1 MAVIRLE
8 STHHRGLWPVR
19 RFEPSSVSQKRR
31 VAMDPRPSLP
41 AGDYWYLGSPDP
53 AIDQLFRRAC
63 GLAWP
68 YAVYCAKFY
77 HNDPDFAYD
86 LMDAAVQ
93 NAERYY
99 VRFDGKRTVLQLSY
113 RITSVIKRLSKHRAN
128 RSEMAVGSVSELE
141 RLARS
146 FAAKPDVEQDA
157 FIRQVLDRMT
167 PRTRRIV
174 LWRLAGHTWRQIAD
188 ELGADHITVWR
199 QAKKEMLGLLEL
211 KSDTPDTDERGESD

>member
-1 MAVIRLE
+1 
-8 STHHRGLWPVR
+8 
-19 RFEPSSVSQKRR
+19 
-31 VAMDPRPSLP
+31 MDPRPPLP

-68 YAVYCAKFY
+68 YAVYCAKHY

-99 VRFDGKRTVLQLSY
+99 ERFNGKRTPLQLSF
-113 RITSVIKRLSKHRAN
+113 RITSVIRRLSKQRASK
-128 RSEMAVGSVSELE
+128 SEMAVGSLSELE
-141 RLARS
+141 LLARS
-146 FAAKPDVEQDA
+146 FAGKSDIEQDA
-157 FIRQVLDRMT
+157 FVRQVLDRMT

-174 LWRLAGHTWRQIAD
+174 LWRVAGHSWRQIAA
-188 ELGADHITVWR
+188 ELVADHITVWR
-199 QAKKEMLGLLEL
+199 QAKKEILGLLEL
-211 KSDTPDTDERGESD
+211 KSDAPDAEERGGKD

>member
-1 MAVIRLE
+1 
-8 STHHRGLWPVR
+8 
-19 RFEPSSVSQKRR
+19 
-31 VAMDPRPSLP
+31 MDPRPSLP

-99 VRFDGKRTVLQLSY
+99 ARFDGKRTVLQLSY
-113 RITSVIKRLSKHRAN
+113 RITSVIKRMSKHRAN
-128 RSEMAVGSVSELE
+128 RGEMAVGSVSELE
-141 RLARS
+141 RLARG
-146 FAAKPDVEQDA
+146 FAAKPDFEQDA
-157 FIRQVLDRMT
+157 FIHQILDRMT

-174 LWRLAGHTWRQIAD
+174 HWRLTGHTWRQIAD

-199 QAKKEMLGLLEL
+199 QAKKELLGLLEL
-211 KSDTPDTDERGESD
+211 KSDTPDAEERGEKD

>member
-1 MAVIRLE
+1 
-8 STHHRGLWPVR
+8 
-19 RFEPSSVSQKRR
+19 
-31 VAMDPRPSLP
+31 MDPRPSLP

-68 YAVYCAKFY
+68 YAVYCAKHY

-99 VRFDGKRTVLQLSY
+99 ERFDGKRTVLQLSF
-113 RITSVIKRLSKHRAN
+113 RITSVIKRLSRQ
-128 RSEMAVGSVSELE
+128 RGSRGEIAVGSLPDLELLTQ
-141 RLARS
+141 RLE
-146 FAAKPDVEQDA
+146 AKPEIELDA
-157 FIRQVLDRMT
+157 FVRQVLARMT

-174 LWRLAGHTWRQIAD
+174 RWRVAGHSWRQIAD

-199 QAKKEMLGLLEL
+199 QTKKEVLGLLEL
-211 KSDTPDTDERGESD
+211 KPDTPDTEERGEKD

>member
-1 MAVIRLE
+1 
-8 STHHRGLWPVR
+8 
-19 RFEPSSVSQKRR
+19 
-31 VAMDPRPSLP
+31 MDPRPSLP

-99 VRFDGKRTVLQLSY
+99 ERFDGKRTALQLSY
-113 RITSVIKRLSKHRAN
+113 RITSVIKRLSKQRISK
-128 RSEMAVGSVSELE
+128 SEIAVGLLSELE
-141 RLARS
+141 VLARR
-146 FAAKPDVEQDA
+146 FAAKSDTEQGA
-157 FIRQVLDRMT
+157 YIRQVLDRM
-167 PRTRRIV
+167 PPQTRQIV
-174 LWRLAGHTWRQIAD
+174 LWRVAGHTWRQIAD
-188 ELGADHITVWR
+188 RLGADHLAVWR
-199 QAKKEMLGLLEL
+199 QTKKEILGLLEL
-211 KSDTPDTDERGESD
+211 MSDTPDAEERGEKD

>member
-1 MAVIRLE
+1 
-8 STHHRGLWPVR
+8 
-19 RFEPSSVSQKRR
+19 
-31 VAMDPRPSLP
+31 MDSRPSLP

-53 AIDQLFRRAC
+53 AVDQLFRRAC

-68 YAVYCAKFY
+68 YAVFCAKYY

-99 VRFDGKRTVLQLSY
+99 ERFNRKRTALQLSF
-113 RITSVIKRLSKHRAN
+113 RITSVIKRLSKQRTS
-128 RSEMAVGSVSELE
+128 RSELPVGSLSELE
-141 RLARS
+141 LLAQR

-167 PRTRRIV
+167 PRTRQIV

-188 ELGADHITVWR
+188 RLGADHLAVWR
-199 QAKKEMLGLLEL
+199 QTKKEVLGLLEL
-211 KSDTPDTDERGESD
+211 KSDTPDAEERGEKD

>member
-1 MAVIRLE
+1 
-8 STHHRGLWPVR
+8 
-19 RFEPSSVSQKRR
+19 
-31 VAMDPRPSLP
+31 MDPRPSLP

-99 VRFDGKRTVLQLSY
+99 ARFDGKRTVLQLSY
-113 RITSVIKRLSKHRAN
+113 RITSVIKRLSKQRAG

-146 FAAKPDVEQDA
+146 FAAIPDVEQDA

-167 PRTRRIV
+167 PHTRRIV
-174 LWRLAGHTWRQIAD
+174 HWRLAGHTWRQIAD

-199 QAKKEMLGLLEL
+199 QAKKEILGLLEL
-211 KSDTPDTDERGESD
+211 KSDTPDAEGIGERD

>member
-1 MAVIRLE
+1 
-8 STHHRGLWPVR
+8 
-19 RFEPSSVSQKRR
+19 
-31 VAMDPRPSLP
+31 MDPRPSLP

-99 VRFDGKRTVLQLSY
+99 ARFDGKRTVLQLSY

-128 RSEMAVGSVSELE
+128 RTEMAVGSVSELE

-146 FAAKPDVEQDA
+146 IAAKPDVEQDA

-174 LWRLAGHTWRQIAD
+174 HWRLAGHTWRQIAD

-211 KSDTPDTDERGESD
+211 KSDTPGTEGRGGSD